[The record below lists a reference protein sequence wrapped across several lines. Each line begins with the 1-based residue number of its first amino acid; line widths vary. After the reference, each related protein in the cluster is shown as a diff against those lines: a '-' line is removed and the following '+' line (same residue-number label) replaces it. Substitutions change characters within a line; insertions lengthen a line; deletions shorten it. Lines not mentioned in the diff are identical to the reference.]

1 MLFREKVQIIVNLS
15 IIILKIIINNK
26 RLLLNVLL
34 IIVKVNVKDGI

>member
-1 MLFREKVQIIVNLS
+1 MLFREKVQIIVNLN